1 MGEDNARR
9 AAKRKSCEVLC
20 DLGCVNLVDWE
31 EPHLPIWDS
40 AASRR
45 LGEFQ
50 HLRDAPRSLPEL
62 MQWLRSV
69 SEFEES
75 SAMECPSIKS
85 VFDLA
90 GPSWDGVWT
99 PQAILSFQAAANAS
113 GIMHPTME
121 VRKALHSAAPSRNFS
136 PARISRRIS
145 LNSRSDSVVRTNC
158 DAVKRAHMNPTPSS
172 ALFVVPN
179 LIPLVILSD
188 SDDASVDEGRDD
200 ECDSLA
206 LSNPVKDDATSPF
219 SAG

>member
-1 MGEDNARR
+1 MGEDAARR
-9 AAKRKSCEVLC
+9 AAKRKSCEVSC
-20 DLGCVNLVDWE
+20 DLGCVNLFDWE
-31 EPHLPIWDS
+31 EPHLPKWDS
-40 AASRR
+40 ASSRR

-99 PQAILSFQAAANAS
+99 PHAILSFQAAANAS
-113 GIMHPTME
+113 GVMHPTME
-121 VRKALHSAAPSRNFS
+121 VRKALQSAAPSRNLS
-136 PARISRRIS
+136 PARICRHIS
-145 LNSRSDSVVRTNC
+145 SNSRSDSVVQANC
-158 DAVKRAHMNPTPSS
+158 EAVKRAQLIPTPSS

-188 SDDASVDEGRDD
+188 SDSASVDEGRDD
-200 ECDSLA
+200 ECDSLP
-206 LSNPVKDDATSPF
+206 LSNPVNDDASSPF
-219 SAG
+219 LGG